1 MLAHF
6 KNGFARFAGSE
17 MIRADWLSR
26 PCARELLKFHLSH
39 KNVMVG
45 KKFMYLALGLV
56 VAVALYLGW
65 KLTSRSAYESA
76 AYTVIESEAPF
87 EVREYP
93 DLLMATTEMQFSA
106 QGDDG
111 SFMRLFGYIS
121 GANYTQQKVA
131 MTTPVFM
138 DRESDGEAGQ
148 MGFVIPTAVSE
159 VGAPKPS
166 RDDVDLQSRQGGR
179 FAVIRFSGRL
189 NSTTFANAEER
200 LREWMAGEGL
210 SADDKTESAG
220 YDPPWTPGPFRR
232 NELLIRL
239 K

>member
-1 MLAHF
+1 LDVGLLVRALIDDSEPIAIRYLGQASQIALSSQ
-6 KNGFARFAGSE
+6 KNA
-17 MIRADWLSR
+17 MIW
-26 PCARELLKFHLSH
+26 
-39 KNVMVG
+39 
-45 KKFMYLALGLV
+45 KKLMYLAPALIV
-56 VAVALYLGW
+56 TVAVYMGW

-76 AYTVIESEAPF
+76 DYTVIESEAPF

-93 DLLMATTEMQFSA
+93 DLLMATTETQFSS

-121 GANYTQQKVA
+121 GANEGKQKVA

-138 DRESDGEAGQ
+138 DREADGEPGQ
-148 MGFVIPTAVSE
+148 MGFVIPTAVLE
-159 VGAPKPS
+159 TGAPKPS
-166 RDDVDLQSRQGGR
+166 RDDVDLKSRRGGR

-189 NSTTFANAEER
+189 NSTTFASAEER
-200 LREWMAGEGL
+200 LREWMAREGL
-210 SADDKTESAG
+210 TAGDKTESAG